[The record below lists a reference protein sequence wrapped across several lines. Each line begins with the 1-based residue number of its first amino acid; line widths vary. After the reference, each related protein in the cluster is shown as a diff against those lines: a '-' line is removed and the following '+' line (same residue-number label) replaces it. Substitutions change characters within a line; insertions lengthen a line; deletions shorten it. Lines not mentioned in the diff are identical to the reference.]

1 MGEIVPTENLLM
13 RIQSISGAV
22 LVTMSV
28 AAWVFFSKQAA
39 LSVFLGG
46 GIVILSFQI
55 LKWQLR
61 RALQKP
67 GGSSSK
73 AGLFFSYYLRYFGSL
88 FLVFL
93 FIYLGWVD
101 PLAFLAGLSTVVMS
115 VVIVGGLEYLVSFTK
130 RGDG

>member
-1 MGEIVPTENLLM
+1 M
-13 RIQSISGAV
+13 RIQCISGVV
-22 LVTMSV
+22 LVTMSG

-46 GIVILSFQI
+46 GIVILSFQV

-61 RALQKP
+61 RALQKAK
-67 GGSSSK
+67 GSPSTG
-73 AGLFFSYYLRYFGSL
+73 GLFFSYYLRFLGSL

-93 FIYLGWVD
+93 LMHLGWVG
-101 PLAFLAGLSTVVMS
+101 PVGFLVGLSTVMVS